1 MKNCKWGFQDH
12 FKWPLFFLT
21 REISCYLYNHKLEFP
36 SGWFIDIDDTWTSSN
51 FVYFFHKNKTKIIEL
66 FFLVL
71 FYPSII
77 FRANK
82 VGNFQSCFSF
92 KLCVIFFIE
101 KESWKNLGETL
112 KVTAP
117 KCVSF
122 SDETDDA
129 QKIWNSGIEMGKFS
143 CDMLFNLFTS
153 RAMKFWADW
162 SAAGA
167 AWDDGSF
174 LRSRAPPTHTNAPQP
189 GGLTP
194 PINP

>member
-1 MKNCKWGFQDH
+1 MY
-12 FKWPLFFLT
+12 
-21 REISCYLYNHKLEFP
+21 ILEFC
-36 SGWFIDIDDTWTSSN
+36 
-51 FVYFFHKNKTKIIEL
+51 VFFSQKQNKNNEL
-66 FFLVL
+66 FFLVFL
-71 FYPSII
+71 YQSII

-82 VGNFQSCFSF
+82 VVNFQSCFSF

-101 KESWKNLGETL
+101 KESWKKNLGETL

-153 RAMKFWADW
+153 RAMKFWAD
-162 SAAGA
+162 
-167 AWDDGSF
+167 
-174 LRSRAPPTHTNAPQP
+174 
-189 GGLTP
+189 
-194 PINP
+194 